1 MERRLQVRKS
11 NRGNY
16 EVDYFEGRKDK
27 AVYHNLLN
35 PDAAQLAVVLI
46 DLEISTG
53 LPIFEAVKQYLQRR
67 DNRDW
72 LGL

>member
-1 MERRLQVRKS
+1 MQRKIVVRKS
-11 NRGNY
+11 NKGNY

-35 PDAAQLAVVLI
+35 PDATQLAVVLM
-46 DLEISTG
+46 DLEISTS
-53 LPIFEAVKQYLQRR
+53 LPIFEAVKKYLYKR
-67 DNRDW
+67 DSRDW